1 MADKPGNRLNPWKI
15 QGYKP
20 GQNVIAKIMKAE
32 PGGYSVLIVK
42 DSLPGYLPS
51 NARHNSGDDVLAT
64 FVCIDKNR
72 MLLSERFTHGKGDLV
87 KKDYGGV
94 NWEDHLND
102 SNYNTAAQQ
111 AVPDSDQFSTAAQQY
126 SPEQY
131 ANEQSTSG
139 QYGAQQGTPD
149 QYGAPDQYGGA
160 PPNQYGAPPQNQ
172 NPYGAPQDQ
181 YGAPQAQD
189 PYGAQAQ
196 QDPYGAQ
203 AQQDPNGWQ
212 QQQQPQSFEQQNQ
225 QYTQQQQNQ
234 FSSGG
239 NPAQQYATG
248 PLPAQNAP
256 SNNQQYMTG
265 PLPAQNSQMPQQF
278 QPQEFLAPVA
288 AQHQADPSQFL
299 TGAQPAQRYAE
310 GVPTRRFQLRRAI
323 DLIMPPIDQES
334 LSSMRIG
341 DYDVEWLITQLEGG
355 MKTGCVKAACES
367 RLSRA
372 AMLLYRGRAVGCI
385 YGCKS
390 DPTTKPTE
398 ESLQA
403 MLSDLESP
411 DTVVT
416 IYDLPEEITL
426 AMSSLFLGYPV
437 ERHDDYSA
445 KEYLDYICNWLG
457 QKNGTA
463 TLAISLTE
471 DRGTCLGYIYK
482 GEFSGAFYVEDQA
495 YRADRAFVDEMLGND
510 PRAALEVSI
519 LPPEMH
525 ASAVRFGFSLS
536 MARTRKMD

>member
-1 MADKPGNRLNPWKI
+1 MASKINPWKI

-20 GQNVIAKIMKAE
+20 GQNVIAKIAKPE
-32 PGGYSVLIVK
+32 PGGYTVIIVK
-42 DSLPGYLPS
+42 DNLPGYLPS
-51 NARHNSGDDVLAT
+51 NARHNVGDDVLAT

-87 KKDYGGV
+87 KKNYGV
-94 NWEDHLND
+94 NWAEQLDD
-102 SNYNTAAQQ
+102 PNYTTAAQE
-111 AVPDSDQFSTAAQQY
+111 AVPDPNELYNTGQQY
-126 SPEQY
+126 GQQDQQQQPQY
-131 ANEQSTSG
+131 ADPQQ
-139 QYGAQQGTPD
+139 QYGQQ
-149 QYGAPDQYGGA
+149 Q
-160 PPNQYGAPPQNQ
+160 PQ
-172 NPYGAPQDQ
+172 
-181 YGAPQAQD
+181 
-189 PYGAQAQ
+189 
-196 QDPYGAQ
+196 
-203 AQQDPNGWQ
+203 Q
-212 QQQQPQSFEQQNQ
+212 QQQQPQQ
-225 QYTQQQQNQ
+225 QYGAPNNQDQQQQYGNQDQYATQQQHAQQQPQQQPGQPDLNDWGTVPNSADGKQ
-234 FSSGG
+234 GNYGQLGAQHYSQQGQQQDQYQSGN
-239 NPAQQYATG
+239 NPAQQQSQQFATG
-248 PLPAQNAP
+248 PLPAQYAP

-265 PLPAQNSQMPQQF
+265 PLPAQQPQMEYLNPTPPQQ
-278 QPQEFLAPVA
+278 QQQ
-288 AQHQADPSQFL
+288 QHHQDSSQYL
-299 TGAQPAQRYAE
+299 TGAQPAQRYAD

-323 DLIMPPIDQES
+323 DLIMPPIDADS
-334 LSSMRIG
+334 LRTMRIG

-355 MKTGCVKAACES
+355 MQTGCVKAACES

-536 MARTRKMD
+536 MARTRKLD

>member
-1 MADKPGNRLNPWKI
+1 MASRLNPWKI

-20 GQNVIAKIMKAE
+20 GQNVIAKIAKPE
-32 PGGYSVLIVK
+32 PGGYSVIIVK
-42 DSLPGYLPS
+42 DNLPGYLPS
-51 NARHNSGDDVLAT
+51 NARHNVGDDVLAT

-87 KKDYGGV
+87 KKDYGV
-94 NWEDHLND
+94 NWEEQLEKDN
-102 SNYNTAAQQ
+102 NYITAPQE
-111 AVPDSDQFSTAAQQY
+111 AVQPDQYTTMQPQPDPYGQQY
-126 SPEQY
+126 SDYGTQSSENQQY
-131 ANEQSTSG
+131 S
-139 QYGAQQGTPD
+139 
-149 QYGAPDQYGGA
+149 
-160 PPNQYGAPPQNQ
+160 NQT
-172 NPYGAPQDQ
+172 
-181 YGAPQAQD
+181 AQD
-189 PYGAQAQ
+189 PYGAAQDSFGAQ
-196 QDPYGAQ
+196 QQP
-203 AQQDPNGWQ
+203 PQ
-212 QQQQPQSFEQQNQ
+212 QQQQPQQQHYVSDWGPPPGMENQ
-225 QYTQQQQNQ
+225 QLGQNGQQQQPQQQQPQGQPSQFGNQ
-234 FSSGG
+234 G
-239 NPAQQYATG
+239 QYATG
-248 PLPAQNAP
+248 PLPTQQSTPP
-256 SNNQQYMTG
+256 SNQYMTG
-265 PLPAQNSQMPQQF
+265 PLPAQPVQMQQQF
-278 QPQEFLAPVA
+278 QPEEFLAPMGA
-288 AQHQADPSQFL
+288 APAPQPNLPQPQQQSNQYL
-299 TGAQPAQRYAE
+299 TGAQPSQRYAD

-323 DLIMPPIDQES
+323 DLIMPPIEADT
-334 LSSMRIG
+334 LRTMRIG

-355 MKTGCVKAACES
+355 MQTGCVKAACES

-463 TLAISLTE
+463 TLAISLTQ

-536 MARTRKMD
+536 MARTRKLD

>member
-1 MADKPGNRLNPWKI
+1 
-15 QGYKP
+15 
-20 GQNVIAKIMKAE
+20 
-32 PGGYSVLIVK
+32 
-42 DSLPGYLPS
+42 
-51 NARHNSGDDVLAT
+51 
-64 FVCIDKNR
+64 
-72 MLLSERFTHGKGDLV
+72 
-87 KKDYGGV
+87 
-94 NWEDHLND
+94 
-102 SNYNTAAQQ
+102 
-111 AVPDSDQFSTAAQQY
+111 
-126 SPEQY
+126 
-131 ANEQSTSG
+131 
-139 QYGAQQGTPD
+139 
-149 QYGAPDQYGGA
+149 
-160 PPNQYGAPPQNQ
+160 
-172 NPYGAPQDQ
+172 
-181 YGAPQAQD
+181 
-189 PYGAQAQ
+189 
-196 QDPYGAQ
+196 
-203 AQQDPNGWQ
+203 
-212 QQQQPQSFEQQNQ
+212 
-225 QYTQQQQNQ
+225 
-234 FSSGG
+234 
-239 NPAQQYATG
+239 
-248 PLPAQNAP
+248 
-256 SNNQQYMTG
+256 MTG
-265 PLPAQNSQMPQQF
+265 PLPAQHPQMPPNM
-278 QPQEFLAPVA
+278 PQEFAAPA
-288 AQHQADPSQFL
+288 PAGAPPQHQHDPNSQYL
-299 TGAQPAQRYAE
+299 TGAQPAQRYAD

-323 DLIMPPIDQES
+323 DLIMPPIEADS
-334 LSSMRIG
+334 LRTMRIG

-355 MKTGCVKAACES
+355 MQTGCVKAACES

-385 YGCKS
+385 YGCKK

-495 YRADRAFVDEMLGND
+495 YRADRAFVDEMLSND

-536 MARTRKMD
+536 MARTRKME